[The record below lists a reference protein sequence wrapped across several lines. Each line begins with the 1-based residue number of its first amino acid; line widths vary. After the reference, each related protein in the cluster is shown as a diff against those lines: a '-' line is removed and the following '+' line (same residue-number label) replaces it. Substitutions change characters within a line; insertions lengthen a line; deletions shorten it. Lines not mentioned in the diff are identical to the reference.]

1 MNEFAFETWDN
12 GRLLVNRQFA
22 PLLSRQGWTSF
33 ERMMTLEG
41 QIARRQGARETVRLE
56 IENGQNDCP
65 AAPRAFYI
73 KRYGPPP
80 WREYFKPLLK
90 FTRPIVGARVE
101 WDAMLTFH
109 RLGLPTMTPVMF
121 GQSGRRSFVLT
132 EALEG
137 YVKLTE
143 WIDAHCPSEAAAG
156 EAYRTAIEKLA
167 PLTRVMH
174 EAGVHHQDYYLC
186 HVLVPEEVGPPGLHI
201 IDLGRARV
209 RRRLGARWRVKDLA
223 QLDYSADAV
232 GALGRLRFLRR
243 YLNRPFRRLDRALIW
258 RIGLKRR
265 LIARHSA
272 KNRL

>member
-1 MNEFAFETWDN
+1 MNEFAFERWDA
-12 GRLLVNRQFA
+12 GRLLINRQFA
-22 PLLSRQGWTSF
+22 PLLARHGWNTF

-41 QIARRQGARETVRLE
+41 QVARRQGARETVRLE
-56 IENGQNDCP
+56 INDGRNDSP
-65 AAPRAFYI
+65 ASPQAFYI

-80 WREYFKPLLK
+80 WREFWKPLLK

-101 WDAMLTFH
+101 WEAMLAFH
-109 RLGLPTMTPVMF
+109 RLGIPTMTPVMF

-132 EALEG
+132 ESLEG

-143 WIDAHCPSEAAAG
+143 WIDAHCQSAAAADD
-156 EAYRTAIEKLA
+156 AYRTAIDMLA
-167 PLTRVMH
+167 PLTRSMH

-243 YLNRPFRRLDRALIW
+243 YLNRPFRRLDRALVW

>member
-1 MNEFAFETWDN
+1 VTEFAFDSWDD

-22 PLLSRQGWTSF
+22 LLLARQGWTTF
-33 ERMMTLEG
+33 ERLMSLEG
-41 QIARRQGARETVRLE
+41 QVARRQGARETVRLKLDAE
-56 IENGQNDCP
+56 PGNGATP
-65 AAPRAFYI
+65 PTAFYI

-80 WREYFKPLLK
+80 WREYWKPLLK

-101 WDAMLTFH
+101 WDALLAFH

-121 GQSGRRSFVLT
+121 GHSGRRSFVLT
-132 EALEG
+132 QALEG

-143 WIDAHCPSEAAAG
+143 WIDARCPSPAAAN

-167 PLTRVMH
+167 PLTRTMH
-174 EAGVHHQDYYLC
+174 DAGVHHQDYYLC
-186 HVLVPEEVGPPGLHI
+186 HVLVPDQVGPPGLHI

-209 RRRLGARWRVKDLA
+209 RRRLATRWRVKDLA
-223 QLDYSADAV
+223 QLDYSAETV
-232 GALGRLRFLRR
+232 SVLGRLRFLRR
-243 YLNRPFRRLDRALIW
+243 YLDRPFRRMDRALVW
-258 RIGLKRR
+258 RIKLKRR